1 MTRSFPDAIVRVE
14 GDALRG
20 SAQLRLTEGEEM
32 DSRKA
37 ICKVKQ
43 MMQSSLNNAQME
55 RLIKVLD
62 YCFFEQGMPEAEGA
76 DIDNT
81 DLLARFISAKQ
92 LEGCSGRSLKYYRAT
107 LQAFLDVMEKGAR
120 EMTTN
125 DIRSYLSGYCEK
137 GHAGQVTID
146 NIRRIISSFFT
157 WLEDE
162 NYILKSPA
170 RRIKKIKCLQTV
182 KEVYSDEDIEMLR
195 DGCSCMRNL
204 AIVDLL
210 RSSGMR
216 VSELVG
222 LDRKSVDMVNRECR
236 VLGKGR
242 KERVVYFDS
251 RTKVHLEAYL
261 ESRDDDGDALFVSLN
276 SPHERLRA
284 SGVETF
290 LRKMGRDLNMGRVHP
305 HKFRRTL
312 ATKAID
318 KGMPIE
324 QVQVL
329 LGHKK
334 IDTTLRYAMV
344 DQSNVKASHRRYI
357 A

>member
-1 MTRSFPDAIVRVE
+1 
-14 GDALRG
+14 
-20 SAQLRLTEGEEM
+20 M
-32 DSRKA
+32 DSGKA
-37 ICKVKQ
+37 VRKVKQ
-43 MMQSSLNNAQME
+43 MMQSSLNNAQMD

-62 YCFFEQGMPEAEGA
+62 YCFFEQDMPDTDGV
-76 DIDNT
+76 DVGNV

-92 LEGCSGRSLKYYRAT
+92 LEGCSDRSLRYYRAT
-107 LQAFLDVMEKGAR
+107 LDSFLGSTSKNVR
-120 EMTTN
+120 EITTN
-125 DIRSYLSGYCEK
+125 DIRSYLSEYCKK
-137 GHAGQVTID
+137 GNAGQVTID

-170 RRIKKIKCLQTV
+170 RRIKKIKCLQAV
-182 KEVYSDEDIEMLR
+182 KEIYSDEDIEMLR
-195 DGCSCMRNL
+195 DGCSCVRNL

-261 ESRDDDGDALFVSLN
+261 ESRNDGNEALFVSLN
-276 SPHERLRA
+276 SPHERLQA
-284 SGVETF
+284 SGVEAF
-290 LRKMGRDLNMGRVHP
+290 LRKMGKELNVGRVHP